1 MELRPILTTL
11 RRHKTA
17 SALIVL
23 EIALSCAI
31 ICNALFLISG
41 RIDRLGRISGLAEN
55 ELVRVQLTG
64 IGKDD
69 NDVALTTSDLA
80 ALRALPG
87 VRDAIVTNQVPFVNS
102 SWNSSVNMTK
112 DQQQPT
118 LSATTYMA
126 DEHFLDTFGLKL
138 IAGRNFTSDELVDW
152 ATFNAPNSKV
162 SLPSVIITKSMADWK
177 IPGLALAIVRNDS
190 VILAKGYGVR
200 TLGKPDRVDE
210 RTLFAIGSSSK
221 AFTSLAVAMLV
232 DQGKVKWDDPA
243 TKYLPGFQLYDPY
256 VTREITVRDLL
267 SHRSGLARGD
277 MLWYAQD
284 LPRDSILALGCCE

>member
-80 ALRALPG
+80 ALRGLPG

-126 DEHFLDTFGLKL
+126 DEHFLDTFGPQADRRPQLHL
-138 IAGRNFTSDELVDW
+138 RRTGR
-152 ATFNAPNSKV
+152 
-162 SLPSVIITKSMADWK
+162 
-177 IPGLALAIVRNDS
+177 
-190 VILAKGYGVR
+190 
-200 TLGKPDRVDE
+200 LGR
-210 RTLFAIGSSSK
+210 RS
-221 AFTSLAVAMLV
+221 
-232 DQGKVKWDDPA
+232 
-243 TKYLPGFQLYDPY
+243 
-256 VTREITVRDLL
+256 TRPT
-267 SHRSGLARGD
+267 ARCRCR
-277 MLWYAQD
+277 
-284 LPRDSILALGCCE
+284 P